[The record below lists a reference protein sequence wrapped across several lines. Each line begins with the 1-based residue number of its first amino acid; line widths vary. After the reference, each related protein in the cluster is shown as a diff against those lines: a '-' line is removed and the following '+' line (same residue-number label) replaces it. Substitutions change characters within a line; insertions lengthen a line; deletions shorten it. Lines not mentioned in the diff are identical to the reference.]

1 MPAINWRWIACV
13 MPTFSVFLTLFV
25 LNDEKIIAK
34 MKTYAIVFSDFKCFS
49 QVLGMCVHTEGWYE
63 Y

>member
-1 MPAINWRWIACV
+1 
-13 MPTFSVFLTLFV
+13 MPTFSVFLTLIV